1 MTSRR
6 HALLATLLL
15 LVACGGSGPPA
26 TPPPVNPYAGTP
38 PSGTAI
44 AFGGGDPIRDGTGTS
59 IDWKWVA
66 FPDALCTDATTL
78 SGFSTTGLAI
88 NWGTDANSGLVVF
101 LQGGGA
107 CWDFLTCGGL
117 GTSSAT
123 RGPFGPTQFAGLFAS
138 ASLTNSWVHRANLP
152 AALANATIVFVPYCT
167 GDVHGGNA
175 VTTYTAPGLPAVT
188 WHHVG
193 HANLMSFLKRL
204 GPTFPTP
211 GKLLVSGSSAGGFGA
226 LLDYPAFRWYW
237 PNAKGYLLDDS
248 GPPLIGNAV
257 PAGTRAAMYASWNLG
272 AALDYGCPGCR
283 SDLSQGMVE
292 VEQRWPNDRIAL
304 VSHLQDLTIREFFGT
319 ITASPPYVTPMDA
332 TVFHAQLGLLRTSV
346 MDGKTNARAFYTS
359 SPTATAHPAL
369 DNPAAVTSPGTGLTA
384 WVQQMVSD
392 DTNWV
397 SLTDPPL

>member
-6 HALLATLLL
+6 HALLAAVALLAA
-15 LVACGGSGPPA
+15 ACGGSEPA
-26 TPPPVNPYAGTP
+26 PPPPVNPYPGTP
-38 PSGTAI
+38 PLGTAI
-44 AFGGGDPIRDGTGTS
+44 GRNDGSPINAAAGWRWIPFDDAHCNDAAAAGGS
-59 IDWKWVA
+59 SA
-66 FPDALCTDATTL
+66 
-78 SGFSTTGLAI
+78 TGLAI
-88 NWGTDANSGLVVF
+88 NWGPTTSTDVVVF

-107 CWDFLTCGGL
+107 CWDYATCYF
-117 GTSSAT
+117 GTAT
-123 RGPFGPTQFAGLFAS
+123 TGPFGPSQFATFYA
-138 ASLTNSWVHRANLP
+138 TYPNSWAVRSNLP
-152 AALANATIVFVPYCT
+152 AALADATIVFVPYCT

-175 VTTYTAPGLPAVT
+175 VTTYTLQGFPSVT

-193 HANLMSFLKRL
+193 HANLMAFLKRL
-204 GPTFPTP
+204 GPTFPSP
-211 GKLLVSGSSAGGFGA
+211 GRLLVSGSSAGGFGA

-257 PAGTRAAMYASWNLG
+257 PAGTRAAMYANWNLG
-272 AALDYGCPGCR
+272 VALDYVCPGCR
-283 SDLSQGMVE
+283 NDLSQGMVV
-292 VEQRWPNDRIAL
+292 VEQRWPNDRIGL

-319 ITASPPYVTPMDA
+319 LTLSPPYVTPMPA
-332 TVFHAQLGLLRTSV
+332 TDFQTQLALLRTSV

-384 WVQQMVSD
+384 WVQQMVT